1 MSELEELQA
10 KHRKEQKD
18 LQSRITQKKKS
29 ATKKTR
35 KGVNDECDRLQREL
49 LEKQQA
55 EIARLDGE
63 PEAPVNGIDGLDL
76 DDSLGD
82 GEDSRDEPGKTSTTA
97 TAATVL
103 NNSSSPAA
111 EVSRPK
117 KGNRQKARLARRA
130 AEREAQA
137 EKAADEAANE
147 TDHRANE
154 RKIMDGILSRMEL
167 KEIDIEPDGHCL
179 YSAVANQL
187 VETGVA
193 LKPGKD
199 LGDVSSQSK
208 SSMKQDG
215 FRDVRA
221 ATAEFILANSDDF
234 APFLEE
240 PVEQY
245 ARNIKL
251 TTEWGGQLE
260 LQAIARA
267 YRLHINVIQGD
278 GRIEKFEPDTGDNY
292 VPKTIWLAYYR
303 HSYGLGE
310 HYNALTKQK

>member
-10 KHRKEQKD
+10 KHRKEQRD

-29 ATKKTR
+29 STKKTR
-35 KGVNDECDRLQREL
+35 KGVVDECDRLQREL
-49 LEKQQA
+49 LEKQQS
-55 EIARLDGE
+55 EIARLNGE
-63 PEAPVNGIDGLDL
+63 PGVPVNGLDNLGLE
-76 DDSLGD
+76 DSL
-82 GEDSRDEPGKTSTTA
+82 ENAEESHDEPAKSLSAADSPTQGESTAQPPETS
-97 TAATVL
+97 
-103 NNSSSPAA
+103 P
-111 EVSRPK
+111 RK

-147 TDHRANE
+147 TDHRGNE
-154 RKIMDGILSRMEL
+154 RKIMDGILSRLSL
-167 KEIDIEPDGHCL
+167 KEIEIEPDGHCL

-187 VETGVA
+187 VESGVG
-193 LKPGKD
+193 LKPGKKV
-199 LGDVSSQSK
+199 GEATSQVK
-208 SSMKQDG
+208 NSMKKEG
-215 FRDVRA
+215 YRDVRA

-240 PVEQY
+240 PIEKY

-267 YRLHINVIQGD
+267 YGLHIKVIQGD
-278 GRIEKFEPDTGDNY
+278 GRTETFEPDASDGSDGE
-292 VPKTIWLAYYR
+292 KTIWLAYYR

-310 HYNALTKQK
+310 HYNALVK